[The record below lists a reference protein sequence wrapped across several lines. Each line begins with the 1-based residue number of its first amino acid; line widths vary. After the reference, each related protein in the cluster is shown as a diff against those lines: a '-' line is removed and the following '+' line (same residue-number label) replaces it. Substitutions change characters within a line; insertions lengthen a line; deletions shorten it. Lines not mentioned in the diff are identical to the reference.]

1 MAESGWTIVA
11 TELGA
16 AWMEWS
22 SDGPIDLGLP
32 GSTPPPGPPSDPPPG
47 LRTFVR
53 DLEAYWAGSGD
64 LPALPGVGTSGSAFR
79 DEVYRIVGAIP
90 AGSTLT
96 YAEVAEQAGRP
107 GAARAVGAAMAA
119 NRLAPIVPCHR
130 VVGSDGSL
138 RGYAGG
144 LQMKRHLL
152 EMERARAR

>member
-1 MAESGWTIVA
+1 
-11 TELGA
+11 
-16 AWMEWS
+16 MEWS
-22 SDGPIDLGLP
+22 SGIPIGLGLP
-32 GSTPPPGPPSDPPPG
+32 GSTPPGDEPSAPPPR
-47 LRTFVR
+47 LRRFVR

-64 LPALPGVGTSGSAFR
+64 LPALPGTGTAGSAFR
-79 DEVYRIVGAIP
+79 DEVYRVVCSIP
-90 AGSTLT
+90 SGSTLT
-96 YAEVAEQAGRP
+96 YAEVAERAGRP

-144 LQMKRHLL
+144 LSMKRHLI